1 MQSKKCLSLSVR
13 VLYILCI
20 SDKSKHGKSTF
31 VFIPFAMANLSFS
44 VNISF
49 MISLILP
56 PL

>member
-44 VNISF
+44 VNIS
-49 MISLILP
+49 L
-56 PL
+56 